1 MQEQRTYLN
10 KAQHPVGTRL
20 LYRDLGSKGE
30 PREVLITE
38 WSVTGYA
45 WRGLF
50 TNEYSLSMC
59 EEIHPPTESSPLFH
73 RALVTM
79 ASLLTGPVEM
89 KNFSVMRTTSNSQGT
104 SRSEVNQCSSP

>member
-1 MQEQRTYLN
+1 MPEQRTYLN

-38 WSVTGYA
+38 WIVTGYA

-59 EEIHPPTESSPLFH
+59 EEKTRRWHTEKPEVLDLLDPPTDGELATVPP
-73 RALVTM
+73 RPRDDGIAVD
-79 ASLLTGPVEM
+79 
-89 KNFSVMRTTSNSQGT
+89 
-104 SRSEVNQCSSP
+104 RSGRDEEFLSDENDL